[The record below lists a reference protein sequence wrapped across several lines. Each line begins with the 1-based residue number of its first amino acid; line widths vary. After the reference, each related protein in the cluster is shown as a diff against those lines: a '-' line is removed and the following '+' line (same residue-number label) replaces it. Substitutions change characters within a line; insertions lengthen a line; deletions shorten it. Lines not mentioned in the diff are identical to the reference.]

1 MVRDDVISWI
11 EVRANAHEA
20 LVEAFWGIPNSLQGL
35 HIYYIYIYSHQ
46 WLVEYDELVMDTA
59 DPHTHRYNIIWHTV
73 P

>member
-11 EVRANAHEA
+11 EACANAHEA
-20 LVEAFWGIPNSLQGL
+20 LVEAFWGYPTACRD
-35 HIYYIYIYSHQ
+35 YIYIYSHQ

-59 DPHTHRYNIIWHTV
+59 DPHTHTHRYNIIWHTV